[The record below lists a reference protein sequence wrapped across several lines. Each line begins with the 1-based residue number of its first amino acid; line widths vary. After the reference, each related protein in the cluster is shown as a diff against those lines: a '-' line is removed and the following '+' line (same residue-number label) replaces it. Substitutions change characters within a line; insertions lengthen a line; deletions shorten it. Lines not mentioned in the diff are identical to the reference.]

1 MRGPSWVRFWS
12 SASWGEWRERR
23 GAWQE
28 HKKTPGSLLPRPPR
42 PVSPAWVPAAIL
54 VVVAALPGSGA
65 PTEPGTLA
73 GPDTT
78 LPSSPTTTSTIA
90 ITTSTEAATTSTS
103 IPSTTTTPAPTT
115 VVTEPPFP
123 QAEIL
128 LAAPASGAS
137 GDPGGSMPAGAE
149 LVTVRSIT
157 DGDTLDVGFDD
168 GSVAEV
174 RLIGINTPE
183 SNECFSD
190 EAALTLAAL
199 APVDSTIGMTG
210 DVSDVDQFDRLLRYL
225 WVGGMSV
232 NEESVRRGAA
242 ISRRYPP
249 DTAMADRFETAQSEA
264 KDAGRGL
271 WAADACGPPA
281 DAVLSVIAL
290 EFDAPG
296 NDNDNLNEEWIQ
308 IRNDGDNV
316 VDLTGW
322 GIKDESASN
331 RYSFPTAFILA
342 PGESVTIR
350 TGCGDDFGTGLFWC
364 SVGAAVWNND
374 GDTAFL
380 LDPNGS
386 THTTYDYAGVTTT
399 TQAPVTTVA
408 PINPIVG
415 PTNCD
420 PSYPDVC
427 IPPAPPDLDCGEIS
441 HRRFRVLPPDPHG
454 FDGNDNDGLGCE
466 S

>member
-1 MRGPSWVRFWS
+1 M
-12 SASWGEWRERR
+12 
-23 GAWQE
+23 
-28 HKKTPGSLLPRPPR
+28 
-42 PVSPAWVPAAIL
+42 SPAWVPAAIL
-54 VVVAALPGSGA
+54 VVVVALPGSGESA
-65 PTEPGTLA
+65 EPGTLA

-78 LPSSPTTTSTIA
+78 LSSSPTTTGAIA
-90 ITTSTEAATTSTS
+90 TSTSTGLATTSTS
-103 IPSTTTTPAPTT
+103 IPSTTTPPAPTT
-115 VVTEPPFP
+115 VVAEPPFP
-123 QAEIL
+123 QAEVL
-128 LAAPASGAS
+128 LAAPAAGPS
-137 GDPGGSMPAGAE
+137 GDPGGAVPTGAE

-157 DGDTLDVGFDD
+157 DGDTLDVAFAD

-199 APVDSTIGMTG
+199 APVGSRVGVTS
-210 DVSDVDQFDRLLRYL
+210 DVSDLDQFDRLLRYL
-225 WVGGMSV
+225 WVGGLSV

-242 ISRRYPP
+242 IARRYPP
-249 DTAMADRFETAQSEA
+249 DTAMADRFEVAQSEA
-264 KDAGRGL
+264 KDAGLGL
-271 WAADACGPPA
+271 WAAEACGPRA
-281 DAVLSVIAL
+281 DAVVSIIAL
-290 EFDAPG
+290 EFDAAG

-316 VDLTGW
+316 VDLSGW
-322 GIKDESASN
+322 GIKDESAGN

-350 TGCGDDFGTGLFWC
+350 TGCGDDFGTDLFWC
-364 SVGAAVWNND
+364 SIGAAVWNND

-380 LDPNGS
+380 LDPNGN
-386 THTTYDYAGVTTT
+386 THTTYDYDGVTTT
-399 TQAPVTTVA
+399 TQSPVTTLA

-415 PTNCD
+415 PTDCD

-441 HRRFRVLPPDPHG
+441 HRRFQVLPPDPHG